1 MRPIKRAL
9 VSVSDKTDIAE
20 FARQLHK
27 RGVEI
32 LSTGGTAELI
42 KKSGVPVKLISDYTG
57 FPEMMDGRIKTLHP
71 KVHGGILGRRD
82 VPAHM
87 EAMEQ
92 HGISPIDLVV
102 INLYPFEATIARDGC
117 TLAEAIENIDIGGPA
132 MVRSASKNYNDVAI
146 VVNPADYERVLKEMD
161 AHNGGVTLET
171 RQRLSR
177 DAFAMT
183 ARYDSMISGYL
194 SGQIGQASQFPPG
207 YQIGLQKI
215 QDLRYGENPHQA
227 AALYRDAQPLKTDV
241 VQAKQLQGKEL
252 SFNNFTDMNAAWEL
266 ALEFKNSAAVVIKHT
281 NPCGTASG
289 QDQTEVFVQA
299 RETDPVS
306 AFGGVLGF
314 NRTVT
319 AATAEEIVKNFVEV
333 IIAPDYESAALEL
346 FAKKKNVRVMQMPA
360 LEGNPAKKSRMD
372 IKRIGGGL
380 LIQDIDELTLDPEKL
395 KVVTKIQPDDTMLEE
410 LKFAWTVA
418 KHVKSNAIVYARGQ
432 ETVGIGAGQ
441 MSRVDSVRLALQK
454 ANKEVKGCVMASDA
468 FFPFRDSI
476 DAAAERGI
484 RAIIQPGGSIRDEEV
499 IQAAD
504 EHKIAMVF
512 TGIRHF
518 KH

>member
-9 VSVSDKTDIAE
+9 VSVSDKSDIAE
-20 FARQLHK
+20 FALQLHQ

-42 KKSGVPVKLISDYTG
+42 KKIGVPVTLISDYTG

-92 HGISPIDLVV
+92 HAISPIDMVV
-102 INLYPFEATIARDGC
+102 INLYPFEATIAQEGC

-146 VVNPADYERVLKEMD
+146 VVNPSDYDLILKEMD
-161 AHNGGVTLET
+161 ANNGSVTLET

-177 DAFAMT
+177 DAFALT
-183 ARYDSMISGYL
+183 ARYDSMIAGYL
-194 SGQIGQASQFPPG
+194 SGQVGEASQFPPG
-207 YQIGLQKI
+207 YQISLQKI

-227 AALYRDAQPLKTDV
+227 AALYREAQPKKTDV

-252 SFNNFTDMNAAWEL
+252 SFNNYIDMNAAWEC
-266 ALEFKNSAAVVIKHT
+266 ALEFDDSAAVIIKHT

-289 QDQTEVFVQA
+289 KDQMKVFVQA
-299 RETDPVS
+299 RETDPMS

-333 IIAPDYESAALEL
+333 IIAPDYEPVALAL

-360 LEGNPAKKSRMD
+360 LEGHSKKSRMD
-372 IKRIGGGL
+372 LKRIGGGL
-380 LIQDIDELTLDPEKL
+380 LIQDTDELTLDPDQL
-395 KVVTKIQPDDTMLEE
+395 KVVTKIQPDDTTLEE
-410 LKFAWTVA
+410 LKFAWKVA
-418 KHVKSNAIVYARGQ
+418 KHVKSNAIVYARGR

-441 MSRVDSVRLALQK
+441 MSRVDSARLAIEK
-454 ANKEVKGCVMASDA
+454 ANKDVKGCVMASDA
-468 FFPFRDSI
+468 FFPFRDAI
-476 DAAAERGI
+476 DAAAEQGI
-484 RAIIQPGGSIRDEEV
+484 RAIIQPGGSIRDEE
-499 IQAAD
+499 IIKAAD

>member
-1 MRPIKRAL
+1 
-9 VSVSDKTDIAE
+9 
-20 FARQLHK
+20 
-27 RGVEI
+27 VEI
-32 LSTGGTAELI
+32 LSTGGTAELM
-42 KKSGVPVKLISDYTG
+42 KKNGVPVTLISDYTG

-87 EAMEQ
+87 DSMKQ
-92 HGISPIDLVV
+92 HAISPIDMVV
-102 INLYPFEATIARDGC
+102 INLYPFEATIAKEGC
-117 TLAEAIENIDIGGPA
+117 TLADAIENIDIGGPA

-146 VVNPADYERVLKEMD
+146 VVNPADYELVLKEMD
-161 AHNGGVTLET
+161 DNNGSVTLAT

-194 SGQIGQASQFPPG
+194 SGQIGEASKFPPG
-207 YQIGLQKI
+207 YQPEFQKV

-227 AALYRDAQPLKTDV
+227 AALYKEAQPLKTDAV
-241 VQAKQLQGKEL
+241 LAEQLQGKEL
-252 SFNNFTDMNAAWEL
+252 SFNNYIDMNAAWEC
-266 ALEFKNSAAVVIKHT
+266 ALEFEESTAVIIKHT

-289 QDQTEVFVQA
+289 KDQTAVFIQA

-314 NRTVT
+314 NQTVT
-319 AATAEEIVKNFVEV
+319 LATAEEIVKNFCEV
-333 IIAPDYESAALEL
+333 IIAPGYEKAALEL

-360 LEGNPAKKSRMD
+360 IKGLAERSRMD
-372 IKRIGGGL
+372 VKRIGGGL
-380 LIQDIDELTLDPEKL
+380 LLQDADELTLNPDQL
-395 KVVTKIQPDDTMLEE
+395 KVVSKIQPDDVMLAE
-410 LKFAWTVA
+410 LKFAWKVA
-418 KHVKSNAIVYARGQ
+418 KHVKSNAIVYARGT

-441 MSRVDSVRLALQK
+441 MSRVDSARLAIEK
-454 ANKEVKGCVMASDA
+454 ASKEVKGCVMASDA

-484 RAIIQPGGSIRDEEV
+484 RAIIQPGGSIRDKEV

-504 EHKIAMVF
+504 EHNIAMVF

>member
-1 MRPIKRAL
+1 MRPIQRAL
-9 VSVSDKTDIAE
+9 VSVSDNTDIAE
-20 FARQLHK
+20 FARQLQD

-42 KKSGVPVKLISDYTG
+42 KKSGVPVTLISDYTG

-87 EAMEQ
+87 EAMKQ
-92 HGISPIDLVV
+92 HAISPIDMVV
-102 INLYPFEATIARDGC
+102 INLYPFEATIAKEGC
-117 TLAEAIENIDIGGPA
+117 TLADAIENIDIGGPA

-146 VVNPADYERVLKEMD
+146 VVNPSDYDLILKEMD
-161 AHNGGVTLET
+161 ANNGGVTLPT

-177 DAFAMT
+177 DAFALT
-183 ARYDSMISGYL
+183 ARYDSMIAGYL
-194 SGQIGQASQFPPG
+194 SGQIGEASPFPPG
-207 YQIGLQKI
+207 YQLGLRKI

-227 AALYRDAQPLKTDV
+227 AALYREAQPKKTDV

-252 SFNNFTDMNAAWEL
+252 SFNNYIDMNAAWEC
-266 ALEFKNSAAVVIKHT
+266 ALEFEDSAAVIIKHT

-299 RETDPVS
+299 RETDPMS

-333 IIAPDYESAALEL
+333 IIAPDYEPAALEL

-360 LEGNPAKKSRMD
+360 LEGPTKKNRMD

-380 LIQDIDELTLDPEKL
+380 LIQDADELTLDPDRL

-410 LKFAWTVA
+410 LKFAWKVA
-418 KHVKSNAIVYARGQ
+418 KHVKSNAIVYARGL

-441 MSRVDSVRLALQK
+441 MSRVDSTRLAIEK

>member
-20 FARQLHK
+20 FARQLHQ

-42 KKSGVPVKLISDYTG
+42 QKSGVPVALISDYTG

-82 VPAHM
+82 VAAHM

-102 INLYPFEATIARDGC
+102 INLYPFEATIAKEGC

-132 MVRSASKNYNDVAI
+132 MVRSAAKNYNDVAI
-146 VVNPADYERVLKEMD
+146 VVNPADYDQVLKEMD

-183 ARYDSMISGYL
+183 ARYDSMITGYL
-194 SGQIGQASQFPPG
+194 SGQMGEASPFPPG

-227 AALYRDAQPLKTDV
+227 AALYREAQPLKTDV

-252 SFNNFTDMNAAWEL
+252 SFNNYIDMNAAWEL
-266 ALEFKNSAAVVIKHT
+266 ALEFEASAAVIIKHT

-289 QDQTEVFVQA
+289 KDQMKVFVQA
-299 RETDPVS
+299 RETDPMS

-333 IIAPDYESAALEL
+333 IIAPDYEPAALAL

-360 LEGNPAKKSRMD
+360 LEGHTKKSRMD

-380 LIQDIDELTLDPEKL
+380 LIQDADELTLDPDQL

-410 LKFAWTVA
+410 LKFAWKVA

-441 MSRVDSVRLALQK
+441 MSRVDSTRLAIEK

-484 RAIIQPGGSIRDEEV
+484 RGIIQPGGSIRDEEV

>member
-1 MRPIKRAL
+1 MSPIKRAL
-9 VSVSDKTDIAE
+9 VSVSDKTNIAE
-20 FARQLHK
+20 FAKQLHQ

-32 LSTGGTAELI
+32 LSTGGTAELM
-42 KKSGVPVKLISDYTG
+42 KKNGVPVTLISDYTG

-87 EAMEQ
+87 DAMKQ
-92 HGISPIDLVV
+92 HSINPIDMVV
-102 INLYPFEATIARDGC
+102 INLYPFEATIAKEAC
-117 TLAEAIENIDIGGPA
+117 TLADAIENIDIGGPA

-146 VVNPADYERVLKEMD
+146 VVNPVDYELVLTEMD
-161 AHNGGVTLET
+161 AHDGAVTLKT

-183 ARYDSMISGYL
+183 ARYDSMIAGYL
-194 SGQIGQASQFPPG
+194 SGQIGEDSKFPSSF
-207 YQIGLQKI
+207 QTGLQKV

-227 AALYRDAQPLKTDV
+227 AALYKEAQPLTTDA
-241 VQAKQLQGKEL
+241 VQAEQLQGKEL
-252 SFNNFTDMNAAWEL
+252 SFNNYIDMNAAWEC
-266 ALEFKNSAAVVIKHT
+266 ALEFEESAAVVIKHT

-289 QDQTEVFVQA
+289 KDQTAVFIQA

-314 NRTVT
+314 NQIVT
-319 AATAEEIVKNFVEV
+319 LATAEEITKNFCEV
-333 IIAPDYESAALEL
+333 IIAPGYEKAALEL

-360 LEGNPAKKSRMD
+360 IKGLAERSRMD
-372 IKRIGGGL
+372 MKRIGGGL
-380 LIQDIDELTLDPEKL
+380 LLQDADEMTLDLEKL
-395 KVVTKIQPDDTMLEE
+395 KVVSKIQPDTATLEE
-410 LKFAWTVA
+410 LKFAWKVA
-418 KHVKSNAIVYARGQ
+418 KHVKSNAIVYARGT

-441 MSRVDSVRLALQK
+441 MSRVDSARLAIEK

>member
-9 VSVSDKTDIAE
+9 VSVSDKTKIAE
-20 FARQLHK
+20 FAKQLHE

-32 LSTGGTAELI
+32 LSTGGTAELM
-42 KKSGVPVKLISDYTG
+42 KKNGVPVTLISDYTG
-57 FPEMMDGRIKTLHP
+57 FPEMMGGRIKTLHP

-87 EAMEQ
+87 EAMKQ
-92 HGISPIDLVV
+92 HAIQPIDMVV
-102 INLYPFEATIARDGC
+102 INLYPFEATISKEGC
-117 TLAEAIENIDIGGPA
+117 TLADAIENIDIGGPA

-146 VVNPADYERVLKEMD
+146 VVNPADYEVVLKEMD
-161 AHNGGVTLET
+161 ANNGAVTLET

-194 SGQIGQASQFPPG
+194 SGQIGEASKFPPV
-207 YQIGLQKI
+207 YQARLHKV

-227 AALYRDAQPLKTDV
+227 AALYKEAQPLKTDA
-241 VQAKQLQGKEL
+241 VQAEQLQGKEL
-252 SFNNFTDMNAAWEL
+252 SFNNYIDMNAAWEC
-266 ALEFKNSAAVVIKHT
+266 ALEFEESTAVIIKHT

-289 QDQTEVFVQA
+289 KEQTAVFIQA

-319 AATAEEIVKNFVEV
+319 LSTAEEIVKNFVEV
-333 IIAPDYESAALEL
+333 IIAPGYEKAALEL

-360 LEGNPAKKSRMD
+360 MEDGTKRDRMD
-372 IKRIGGGL
+372 VKRIGGGL
-380 LIQDIDELTLDPEKL
+380 LLQDADELTLDPDQL
-395 KVVTKIQPDDTMLEE
+395 KVVSKIQPDDAMLAE
-410 LKFAWTVA
+410 LKFAWKVA
-418 KHVKSNAIVYARGQ
+418 KHVKSNAIVYARGT

-441 MSRVDSVRLALQK
+441 MSRVDSARLAIEK

>member
-9 VSVSDKTDIAE
+9 VSVSDKTKIAE
-20 FARQLHK
+20 FAKQLNE

-32 LSTGGTAELI
+32 LSTGGTAELM
-42 KKSGVPVKLISDYTG
+42 KKNGVPVTLISDYTG
-57 FPEMMDGRIKTLHP
+57 FPEMMGGRIKTLHP

-92 HGISPIDLVV
+92 HAIQPIDMVV
-102 INLYPFEATIARDGC
+102 INLYPFEATISKEEC
-117 TLAEAIENIDIGGPA
+117 TLADAIENIDIGGPA

-146 VVNPADYERVLKEMD
+146 VVNPADYEVVLKEMD
-161 AHNGGVTLET
+161 ANNGAVTLET

-194 SGQIGQASQFPPG
+194 SGQVGEASKFPPV
-207 YQIGLQKI
+207 YQARLHKV

-227 AALYRDAQPLKTDV
+227 AALYKEAQPLKTDA
-241 VQAKQLQGKEL
+241 VQAEQLQGKEL
-252 SFNNFTDMNAAWEL
+252 SFNNYIDMNAAWEC
-266 ALEFKNSAAVVIKHT
+266 ALEFEESTAVIIKHT

-289 QDQTEVFVQA
+289 KEQTAVFIQA

-319 AATAEEIVKNFVEV
+319 LATAEEIVKNFVEV
-333 IIAPDYESAALEL
+333 IIAPGYEKAALEL

-360 LEGNPAKKSRMD
+360 MEDGTKRDRMD
-372 IKRIGGGL
+372 VKRIGGGL
-380 LIQDIDELTLDPEKL
+380 LLQDADELTLDPDQL
-395 KVVTKIQPDDTMLEE
+395 KVVSKIQPDDAMLAE
-410 LKFAWTVA
+410 LKFAWKVA
-418 KHVKSNAIVYARGQ
+418 KHVKSNAIVYARGT

-441 MSRVDSVRLALQK
+441 MSRVDSARLAIEK

>member
-1 MRPIKRAL
+1 MSPIKRAL
-9 VSVSDKTDIAE
+9 VSVSDKTNVAE
-20 FARQLHK
+20 FAQQLHQ

-32 LSTGGTAELI
+32 LSTGGTAELM
-42 KKSGVPVKLISDYTG
+42 KKNGVPVTLISDYTG

-87 EAMEQ
+87 DAMKQ
-92 HGISPIDLVV
+92 HAINPIDMVV
-102 INLYPFEATIARDGC
+102 INLYPFEATIAKDGC

-146 VVNPADYERVLKEMD
+146 VVNPADYECVLKEMD
-161 AHNGGVTLET
+161 DNNGAVTLET

-183 ARYDSMISGYL
+183 ARYDSMIAGYL
-194 SGQIGQASQFPPG
+194 SGQIGEASKFPPA
-207 YQIGLQKI
+207 YQTGLQKV

-227 AALYRDAQPLKTDV
+227 AALYKEAQPLKTDA
-241 VQAKQLQGKEL
+241 VQAEQLQGKEL
-252 SFNNFTDMNAAWEL
+252 SFNNYIDMNAAWECV
-266 ALEFKNSAAVVIKHT
+266 LEFDESAAVVIKHT

-289 QDQTEVFVQA
+289 KNQTEVFVQA

-314 NRTVT
+314 NQIVT
-319 AATAEEIVKNFVEV
+319 LSTAEEIVKNFCEV
-333 IIAPDYESAALEL
+333 IIAPGYEQAALKL

-360 LEGNPAKKSRMD
+360 IEGLAQRSRMD

-380 LIQDIDELTLDPEKL
+380 LLQDADEMTLDPEKL
-395 KVVTKIQPDDTMLEE
+395 KVVSKIQPDAATLEE
-410 LKFAWTVA
+410 LKFAWKVA
-418 KHVKSNAIVYARGQ
+418 KHVKSNAIVYARGT

-441 MSRVDSVRLALQK
+441 MSRVDSARLAIEK

>member
-20 FARQLHK
+20 FAKQLHQ

-32 LSTGGTAELI
+32 LSTGGTAELM
-42 KKSGVPVKLISDYTG
+42 KKSGVPVTLISDYTG

-82 VPAHM
+82 LPEHM
-87 EAMEQ
+87 EAMDQ
-92 HGISPIDLVV
+92 HAIKPIDLVV
-102 INLYPFEATIARDGC
+102 INLYPFEATIAKEGC
-117 TLAEAIENIDIGGPA
+117 TLADAIENIDIGGPA

-146 VVNPADYERVLKEMD
+146 VVNPADYEQILKEID
-161 AHNGGVTLET
+161 ENNGAVTLET
-171 RQRLSR
+171 RQRLSH

-183 ARYDSMISGYL
+183 ARYDSMIAGYL
-194 SGQIGQASQFPPG
+194 SGQIGEASKFPPS
-207 YQIGLQKI
+207 YQTRLNKV

-227 AALYRDAQPLKTDV
+227 AALYKEAQPLKADV
-241 VQAKQLQGKEL
+241 VQAEQLQGKEL
-252 SFNNFTDMNAAWEL
+252 SFNNYIDMNAAWEC
-266 ALEFKNSAAVVIKHT
+266 ALEFEESTAVIIKHT

-289 QDQTEVFVQA
+289 KDQTAVFIQA

-314 NRTVT
+314 NRPVT
-319 AATAEEIVKNFVEV
+319 LTTAEEIVKNFVEV
-333 IIAPDYESAALEL
+333 IIAPDYEPAALAL

-360 LEGNPAKKSRMD
+360 LEGHTKKSRMD

-380 LIQDIDELTLDPEKL
+380 LIQDADELTLDPDQL

-410 LKFAWTVA
+410 LKFAWKVA

-441 MSRVDSVRLALQK
+441 MSRVDSTRLAIEK

>member
-1 MRPIKRAL
+1 MSPIKRAL

-20 FARQLHK
+20 FAKQLHQ

-32 LSTGGTAELI
+32 LSTGGTAELM
-42 KKSGVPVKLISDYTG
+42 KKNGVPVTLISDYTG

-87 EAMEQ
+87 QAMEQ
-92 HGISPIDLVV
+92 HAINPIDMVV
-102 INLYPFEATIARDGC
+102 INLYPFEATIAKEGC
-117 TLAEAIENIDIGGPA
+117 TLADAIENIDIGGPA

-146 VVNPADYERVLKEMD
+146 VVNPADYELVLKEMD
-161 AHNGGVTLET
+161 DNDGAVTLET

-183 ARYDSMISGYL
+183 ARYDSMIAGYL
-194 SGQIGQASQFPPG
+194 SGQIGEASKFPPG
-207 YQIGLQKI
+207 YQSGFQKV
-215 QDLRYGENPHQA
+215 QDLRYGENPHQS
-227 AALYRDAQPLKTDV
+227 AALYKEAQPLKTDV
-241 VQAKQLQGKEL
+241 VLAEQLQGKEL
-252 SFNNFTDMNAAWEL
+252 SFNNYIDMNAAWECV
-266 ALEFKNSAAVVIKHT
+266 LEFEETAAVVIKHT
-281 NPCGTASG
+281 NPSGTASG
-289 QDQTEVFVQA
+289 KNQTEVFIQA

-314 NRTVT
+314 NQTVT
-319 AATAEEIVKNFVEV
+319 LSTAEEIVKNFCEV
-333 IIAPDYESAALEL
+333 IIAPGYEKAALEL

-360 LEGNPAKKSRMD
+360 IEGLADRSRMD

-380 LIQDIDELTLDPEKL
+380 LLQDADELTLDPDKL
-395 KVVTKIQPDDTMLEE
+395 KVVSKIQPDETTLAE
-410 LKFAWTVA
+410 LKFAWKVA
-418 KHVKSNAIVYARGQ
+418 KHVKSNAIVYARGT

-441 MSRVDSVRLALQK
+441 MSRVDSARLAIEK

>member
-1 MRPIKRAL
+1 MRPINRAL
-9 VSVSDKTDIAE
+9 VSVSDKSDIAE
-20 FARQLHK
+20 FALQLHQ

-42 KKSGVPVKLISDYTG
+42 KKIGVPVTLISDYTG

-92 HGISPIDLVV
+92 HAISPIDMVV
-102 INLYPFEATIARDGC
+102 INLYPFEATIAQEGC

-146 VVNPADYERVLKEMD
+146 VVNPSDYDLILKEMD
-161 AHNGGVTLET
+161 ANNGSVTLET

-177 DAFAMT
+177 DAFALT
-183 ARYDSMISGYL
+183 ARYDSMIAGYL
-194 SGQIGQASQFPPG
+194 SGQVGEASQFPPG
-207 YQIGLQKI
+207 YQISLQKI

-227 AALYRDAQPLKTDV
+227 AALYREAQPKKTDV

-252 SFNNFTDMNAAWEL
+252 SFNNYIDMNAAWEC
-266 ALEFKNSAAVVIKHT
+266 ALEFDDSAAVIIKHT

-289 QDQTEVFVQA
+289 KDQTEVFVQA
-299 RETDPVS
+299 RETDPMS

-333 IIAPDYESAALEL
+333 IIAPDYEPAALAL
-346 FAKKKNVRVMQMPA
+346 FAKKKNVRVMQMPD
-360 LEGNPAKKSRMD
+360 LEGHSKKSRMD
-372 IKRIGGGL
+372 LKRIGGGL
-380 LIQDIDELTLDPEKL
+380 LIQDTDELTLDPDQL
-395 KVVTKIQPDDTMLEE
+395 KVVTKIQPDDTTLEE
-410 LKFAWTVA
+410 LKFAWKVA
-418 KHVKSNAIVYARGQ
+418 KHVKSNAIVYARGR

-441 MSRVDSVRLALQK
+441 MSRVDSARLAIEK

-468 FFPFRDSI
+468 FFPFRDAI
-476 DAAAERGI
+476 DAAAEQGI
-484 RAIIQPGGSIRDEEV
+484 RAIIQPGGSIRDEE
-499 IQAAD
+499 IIKAAD

>member
-1 MRPIKRAL
+1 MRKIQRAL
-9 VSVSDKTDIAE
+9 VSVSDKTNIAE
-20 FARQLHK
+20 FASQLHQ

-32 LSTGGTAELI
+32 LSTGGTAEMI
-42 KKSGVPVKLISDYTG
+42 KKSGVPVTLISDYTG

-87 EAMEQ
+87 EAMEK
-92 HGISPIDLVV
+92 HAISPIDMVV
-102 INLYPFEATIARDGC
+102 INLYPFEATIAKEGC
-117 TLAEAIENIDIGGPA
+117 TLEDAIENIDIGGPA

-146 VVNPADYERVLKEMD
+146 VVNPADYELVLTEMD
-161 AHNGGVTLET
+161 AHDGAVTLKT

-183 ARYDSMISGYL
+183 ARYDSMISAYL
-194 SGQIGQASQFPPG
+194 SGQIGEASKFPPAYQAS
-207 YQIGLQKI
+207 LQKLS
-215 QDLRYGENPHQA
+215 DLRYGENPHQE
-227 AALYRDAQPLKTDV
+227 AALYKEAQPQATDV
-241 VQAKQLQGKEL
+241 VQAQQLQGKEL
-252 SFNNFTDMNAAWEL
+252 SFNNYIDMNAAWEC
-266 ALEFKNSAAVVIKHT
+266 ALEFEESAAVIIKHT
-281 NPCGTASG
+281 NPCGTACG
-289 QDQTEVFVQA
+289 NHQTEAFVQA

-314 NRTVT
+314 NRIVT
-319 AATAEEIVKNFVEV
+319 LTTAEEIVKNFVEV
-333 IIAPDYESAALEL
+333 IIAPGYEAAALDL
-346 FAKKKNVRVMQMPA
+346 FVKKKNVRVMQMPGIDSA
-360 LEGNPAKKSRMD
+360 ARTRRMD
-372 IKRIGGGL
+372 MKRIGGGL
-380 LIQDIDELTLDPEKL
+380 LLQDADELTLDPEKL
-395 KVVTKIQPDDTMLEE
+395 KIVSKVQPDDALMEE
-410 LKFAWTVA
+410 LKFAWKVA
-418 KHVKSNAIVYARGQ
+418 KHVKSNAIVYARGT

-441 MSRVDSVRLALQK
+441 MSRVDSARLALEK
-454 ANKEVKGCVMASDA
+454 SNKEVKGCVMASDA
-468 FFPFRDSI
+468 FFPFRDSV

-504 EHKIAMVF
+504 EAGIAMVF

>member
-1 MRPIKRAL
+1 MSPIKRAL
-9 VSVSDKTDIAE
+9 VSVSDKTNIAE
-20 FARQLHK
+20 FAKQLHQ

-32 LSTGGTAELI
+32 LSTGGTAELM
-42 KKSGVPVKLISDYTG
+42 KKNGVPVTLISDYTG

-82 VPAHM
+82 LPAHM
-87 EAMEQ
+87 DAMKQ
-92 HGISPIDLVV
+92 HDIDPIDMVV
-102 INLYPFEATIARDGC
+102 INLYPFEATIAKEGC
-117 TLAEAIENIDIGGPA
+117 TLADAIENIDIGGPA

-146 VVNPADYERVLKEMD
+146 VVNPADYELVLTEMD
-161 AHNGGVTLET
+161 AHNGAVTLKT

-183 ARYDSMISGYL
+183 ARYDSMIAGYL
-194 SGQIGQASQFPPG
+194 SGQIGEDSKFPPS
-207 YQIGLQKI
+207 YQTRLHKV

-227 AALYRDAQPLKTDV
+227 AALYKEAQPLKTDA
-241 VQAKQLQGKEL
+241 VQAEQLQGKEL
-252 SFNNFTDMNAAWEL
+252 SFNNYIDMNAAWEC
-266 ALEFKNSAAVVIKHT
+266 ALEFEESTAVIIKHT

-289 QDQTEVFVQA
+289 KDQTAVFIQA
-299 RETDPVS
+299 RETDPIS

-314 NRTVT
+314 NQTVT
-319 AATAEEIVKNFVEV
+319 LTTAEEIVKNFCEV
-333 IIAPDYESAALEL
+333 IIAPGYEKAALQL

-360 LEGNPAKKSRMD
+360 IDNKEERSRMD
-372 IKRIGGGL
+372 TKRIGGGL
-380 LIQDIDELTLDPEKL
+380 LLQDADELTLDPDKL
-395 KVVTKIQPDDTMLEE
+395 KIVSKVQVDDATLAE
-410 LKFAWTVA
+410 LKFAWKVA
-418 KHVKSNAIVYARGQ
+418 KHVKSNAIVYARGT

-441 MSRVDSVRLALQK
+441 MSRVDSARLAIEK

-512 TGIRHF
+512 TGVRHF

>member
-1 MRPIKRAL
+1 MSPIKRAL
-9 VSVSDKTDIAE
+9 VSVSDKTNIAE
-20 FARQLHK
+20 FAQQLHQ

-32 LSTGGTAELI
+32 LSTGGTAELM
-42 KKSGVPVKLISDYTG
+42 KKNGVPVTLISDYTG

-87 EAMEQ
+87 DAMKQ
-92 HGISPIDLVV
+92 HAINPIDMVV
-102 INLYPFEATIARDGC
+102 INLYPFEATIAKDGC
-117 TLAEAIENIDIGGPA
+117 TLADAIENIDIGGPA

-146 VVNPADYERVLKEMD
+146 VVNPADYECVLKEMD
-161 AHNGGVTLET
+161 ANNGAVTLET

-183 ARYDSMISGYL
+183 ARYDSMIAGYL
-194 SGQIGQASQFPPG
+194 SGQIGEASKFPPA
-207 YQIGLQKI
+207 YQTGLQKV

-227 AALYRDAQPLKTDV
+227 AALYKEAQPLKTDA
-241 VQAKQLQGKEL
+241 VQAEQLQGKEL
-252 SFNNFTDMNAAWEL
+252 SFNNYIDMNAAWECV
-266 ALEFKNSAAVVIKHT
+266 LEFEETAAVVIKHT
-281 NPCGTASG
+281 NPSGTASG
-289 QDQTEVFVQA
+289 TNQTEVFIQA

-314 NRTVT
+314 NKTVT
-319 AATAEEIVKNFVEV
+319 LATAEEIVKNFCEV
-333 IIAPDYESAALEL
+333 IIAPGYEKAALEL

-360 LEGNPAKKSRMD
+360 IEGLAERSRMD

-380 LIQDIDELTLDPEKL
+380 LLQDADEMTLDPDKL
-395 KVVTKIQPDDTMLEE
+395 KVVSKIQPDDATLEE
-410 LKFAWTVA
+410 LKFAWKVA
-418 KHVKSNAIVYARGQ
+418 KHVKSNAIVYARGT

-441 MSRVDSVRLALQK
+441 MSRVDSARLAIEK

-504 EHKIAMVF
+504 EHNIAMVF

>member
-20 FARQLHK
+20 FAKQLHQ

-32 LSTGGTAELI
+32 LSTGGTAELT
-42 KKSGVPVKLISDYTG
+42 KKSGVPVTLISDYTG

-82 VPAHM
+82 LPEHM
-87 EAMEQ
+87 KAMDQ
-92 HGISPIDLVV
+92 HAIKPIDLVV
-102 INLYPFEATIARDGC
+102 INLYPFEATIAKEGC
-117 TLAEAIENIDIGGPA
+117 TLADAIENIDIGGPA

-146 VVNPADYERVLKEMD
+146 VVNPADYEQILKEID
-161 AHNGGVTLET
+161 ENNGAVTLET

-183 ARYDSMISGYL
+183 ARYDSMIAGYL
-194 SGQIGQASQFPPG
+194 SGQIGEASKFPPG
-207 YQIGLQKI
+207 YQTRLHKV

-227 AALYRDAQPLKTDV
+227 AALYKEAQPLKTDV
-241 VQAKQLQGKEL
+241 VQAEQLQGKEL
-252 SFNNFTDMNAAWEL
+252 SFNNYIDMNAAWEC
-266 ALEFKNSAAVVIKHT
+266 ALEFEESTAVIIKHT

-289 QDQTEVFVQA
+289 KDQTAVFIQA
-299 RETDPVS
+299 RKTDPVS

-314 NRTVT
+314 NRPVT
-319 AATAEEIVKNFVEV
+319 LTTAEEIVKNFVEV
-333 IIAPDYESAALEL
+333 IIAPGYEKAALAL

-360 LEGNPAKKSRMD
+360 IESMTERNRMD

-380 LIQDIDELTLDPEKL
+380 LLQDADELTLDPEKL
-395 KVVTKIQPDDTMLEE
+395 KVVSKVQPDDATLAE
-410 LKFAWTVA
+410 LKFAWKVA
-418 KHVKSNAIVYARGQ
+418 KHVKSNAIVYARGT

-441 MSRVDSVRLALQK
+441 MSRVDSARLALDK

-484 RAIIQPGGSIRDEEV
+484 HAIIQPGGSIRDEEV

>member
-1 MRPIKRAL
+1 MSPIKRAL
-9 VSVSDKTDIAE
+9 VSVSDKTDIVE
-20 FARQLHK
+20 FAKQLHQ

-32 LSTGGTAELI
+32 LSTGGTAELM
-42 KKSGVPVKLISDYTG
+42 KENGVPVTLISDYTG

-87 EAMEQ
+87 EAMKQ
-92 HGISPIDLVV
+92 HAIQPIDMVV
-102 INLYPFEATIARDGC
+102 INLYPFEATIAKDGC
-117 TLAEAIENIDIGGPA
+117 TLADAIENIDIGGPA

-146 VVNPADYERVLKEMD
+146 VVNPEDYELVLKEMD
-161 AHNGGVTLET
+161 ENNGAVTLET

-183 ARYDSMISGYL
+183 ARYDSMIAGYL
-194 SGQIGQASQFPPG
+194 SSQIGEASKFPPG
-207 YQIGLQKI
+207 YQTRLYKV

-227 AALYRDAQPLKTDV
+227 AALYKEAQPLKTDA
-241 VQAKQLQGKEL
+241 VQAEQLQGKEL
-252 SFNNFTDMNAAWEL
+252 SFNNYIDMNAAWECV
-266 ALEFKNSAAVVIKHT
+266 LEFEESTAVIIKHT

-289 QDQTEVFVQA
+289 KDQTAVFIQA

-314 NRTVT
+314 NRPVT
-319 AATAEEIVKNFVEV
+319 LTTAEEIVKNFVEV
-333 IIAPDYESAALEL
+333 IIAPGYEKAALAL

-360 LEGNPAKKSRMD
+360 IESMTGRSRMD

-380 LIQDIDELTLDPEKL
+380 LLQEADELTLDPGKL
-395 KVVTKIQPDDTMLEE
+395 KVVSKVQPDDATLAE
-410 LKFAWTVA
+410 LKFAWKVA
-418 KHVKSNAIVYARGQ
+418 KHVKSNAIVYARGT

-441 MSRVDSVRLALQK
+441 MSRVDSARLAIEK

-476 DAAAERGI
+476 DAAAEQGI

>member
-1 MRPIKRAL
+1 MSPIKRAL
-9 VSVSDKTDIAE
+9 ISVSDKTDIPE
-20 FARQLHK
+20 FAKQLHQ

-32 LSTGGTAELI
+32 LSTGGTAKLM
-42 KKSGVPVKLISDYTG
+42 KKYGVPVTLISDYTG

-82 VPAHM
+82 VPGHM
-87 EAMEQ
+87 ESMKQ
-92 HGISPIDLVV
+92 HAIQPIDMVV
-102 INLYPFEATIARDGC
+102 INLYPFEATIAKEGC
-117 TLAEAIENIDIGGPA
+117 TLADAIENIDIGGPA

-146 VVNPADYERVLKEMD
+146 VVNPADYEQVLKEMD
-161 AHNGGVTLET
+161 ENDGAVTLAT

-194 SGQIGQASQFPPG
+194 SSQIGESSKFPPS
-207 YQIGLQKI
+207 YQPGFQKV
-215 QDLRYGENPHQA
+215 QDLRYGENPHQG
-227 AALYRDAQPLKTDV
+227 AALYKEAQPLKTDA
-241 VQAKQLQGKEL
+241 VQAEQLQGKEL
-252 SFNNFTDMNAAWEL
+252 SFNNYIDMNAAWEC
-266 ALEFKNSAAVVIKHT
+266 ALEFEESTAVIIKHT

-289 QDQTEVFVQA
+289 YNQTEVFVQA
-299 RETDPVS
+299 RETDPIS

-314 NRTVT
+314 NQTVT
-319 AATAEEIVKNFVEV
+319 LSTAEEIVKNFCEV
-333 IIAPDYESAALEL
+333 IIAPGYEKAALEL

-360 LEGNPAKKSRMD
+360 VERMTERSRMD
-372 IKRIGGGL
+372 IKCIGGGL
-380 LIQDIDELTLDPEKL
+380 LLQDADELTLDPEKL
-395 KVVTKIQPDDTMLEE
+395 KVVSKVQVDDATLAE
-410 LKFAWTVA
+410 LKFAWKVA
-418 KHVKSNAIVYARGQ
+418 KHVKSNAIVYSRGT

-441 MSRVDSVRLALQK
+441 MSRVDSARLAIEK

-476 DAAAERGI
+476 DAAAEQGI